1 MRKTEPTDAGKTD
14 DSSNGK
20 IIIEKES
27 VSDGNS
33 APSSN
38 GYQSV
43 PIVIET
49 VESNLAP
56 KQPEI
61 SQCNMLCV
69 DPRSQRLSNASAYD
83 ADTLD
88 IRSYISQSRSDVSP
102 FARSSSYRSQY
113 GRTSHI
119 EVSIRPFY
127 SLYPISI
134 CLTFYYF
141 CIYTHHLISNI
152 CMISK
157 RIIFN
162 NRMKP
167 VGFKNY

>member
-1 MRKTEPTDAGKTD
+1 MRKTEPSDAGKVD

-20 IIIEKES
+20 IVIEKES

-49 VESNLAP
+49 VESNQPA

-83 ADTLD
+83 ADMLD

-119 EVSIRPFY
+119 EVSISLFNFLY
-127 SLYPISI
+127 AISLYFI
-134 CLTFYYF
+134 L
-141 CIYTHHLISNI
+141 
-152 CMISK
+152 
-157 RIIFN
+157 
-162 NRMKP
+162 
-167 VGFKNY
+167 